1 MPGESDASSEQAE
14 KGDNPAVSLGDRA
27 LGRDP
32 QSPTRD
38 YWAGPPQDSLGDGRA
53 LTSL

>member
-1 MPGESDASSEQAE
+1 MPGESDGTCQQAE
-14 KGDNPAVSLGDRA
+14 KGDNSAVSLGDRA

-38 YWAGPPQDSLGDGRA
+38 YWAGPPKDSLGDGGA

>member
-1 MPGESDASSEQAE
+1 MPVKSDGNSEQAE
-14 KGDNPAVSLGDRA
+14 KGDNSAVSLGDWA

-38 YWAGPPQDSLGDGRA
+38 YWAGPPKDSLGDGGA

>member
-1 MPGESDASSEQAE
+1 MPGEFGDSSQQAE
-14 KGDNPAVSLGDRA
+14 KGDNSAVSLGDRA

-53 LTSL
+53 LASL